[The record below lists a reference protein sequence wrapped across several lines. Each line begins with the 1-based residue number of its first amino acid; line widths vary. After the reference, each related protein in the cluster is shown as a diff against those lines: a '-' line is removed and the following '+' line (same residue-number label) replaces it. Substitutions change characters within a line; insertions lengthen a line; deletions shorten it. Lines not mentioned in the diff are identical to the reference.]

1 MKLRIIVLTLTVGL
15 LLSVGCVA
23 EEKEKQV
30 ELNDLKDKFSYS
42 YGMTLG
48 QNFKLQE
55 MDVDLDI
62 FLKGLKDGVSGA
74 EPMMTAEEVEQ
85 VKKEIQDEMTAKAKA
100 RAEARALKNTEDG
113 AAYLAENGQK
123 EGVVTL
129 ESGLQYKII
138 EEGTGPSPSVV
149 ENVTVHYTGTLIDG
163 TEFDSSH
170 KRGEPATFPV
180 GGVIPGWTEALQLMK
195 EGAKWQLVIP
205 SALAY
210 GERGAGP
217 LIGPNAVLLFDVEL
231 IKVAGDAKDDKAKE

>member
-1 MKLRIIVLTLTVGL
+1 MKLRIIVLTMIVGL
-15 LLSVGCVA
+15 MLSVGCVA
-23 EEKEKQV
+23 EEKEKKV

-42 YGMTLG
+42 YGLTLG

-62 FLKGLKDGVSGA
+62 FLKGLKDGVNAA
-74 EPMMTAEEVEQ
+74 EPMMTAEEIEQ
-85 VKKEIQDEMTAKAKA
+85 TKKEVQEEITAKAKA
-100 RAEARALKNTEDG
+100 RAEEKAAKNKEAG
-113 AAYLAENGQK
+113 EAYLAENSEK
-123 EGVVTL
+123 EGVVTT

-149 ENVTVHYTGTLIDG
+149 DKVTVHYTGTLVDG

-217 LIGPNAVLLFDVEL
+217 LIGPNAVLVFDVEL
-231 IKVAGDAKDDKAKE
+231 IKVADESEEEPKQ

>member
-1 MKLRIIVLTLTVGL
+1 MKMRIVFLTLTVGL

-23 EEKEKQV
+23 EEGKKKI
-30 ELNDLKDKFSYS
+30 ELNNLKDKFSYS
-42 YGMTLG
+42 YGLSLG

-55 MDVDLDI
+55 LDVDLDI
-62 FLKGLKDGVSGA
+62 FLKGLEDGVNAA
-74 EPMMTAEEVEQ
+74 EPMMTVEEIEQ
-85 VKKEIQDEMTAKAKA
+85 VKKEIQEELTAKAKA
-100 RAEARALKNTEDG
+100 RAEEMASVNKESGDAF
-113 AAYLAENGQK
+113 LAENAKK

-138 EEGTGPSPSVV
+138 EEGTGPSPSVDDK
-149 ENVTVHYTGTLIDG
+149 VTVHYTGTLVDG

-217 LIGPNAVLLFDVEL
+217 QIGPNSVLIFDVEL
-231 IKVAGDAKDDKAKE
+231 IKVGDDVKE